1 MIRNDT
7 IVAPATAQGMAAI
20 AVIRISGNKAFS
32 LLQGKFFSPDGAVRD
47 TAQLKANRVY
57 FGLLKD
63 DQQTIDEVVVT
74 CFKGPRSYTGEDT
87 IEISCHG
94 SPYVQ
99 KKVLEMFIQAG
110 ARYADPG
117 EFTMRAFL
125 HGKLDLS
132 QAEAVADLISSES
145 AAAHRLA
152 LNQLRGGYSQTISE
166 LRSRLVEFAALLEL
180 ELDFS
185 EEDVEFADR
194 GRFYALLITIKEH
207 MLGLLEGFQ
216 SGNAIKK
223 GIPIAIVGR
232 PNAGKST
239 LLNSL
244 LNEERAIVSEIAG
257 TTRDTIEDQLVV
269 DGITFRLIDTAGIR
283 QSDDLIEQIG
293 ISRAKAAVAKAAV
306 ILYVFDTLEMSLE
319 EVATELEHLAIPE
332 STRVV
337 LVANKCDQLKSGLN
351 THWQNSKVV
360 PISAK
365 NGVGIEDLKANL
377 VAPYRDLLQKDILVT
392 NVRHADAITK
402 ALEAVTRL
410 QTAMESNVSGELIAF
425 EVREAIALLGIITG
439 EVHSDELLGH
449 IFSKFCIGK

>member
-32 LLQGKFFSPDGAVRD
+32 LLQGKFFSSDGAVRS

-99 KKVLEMFIQAG
+99 KKVLDLFIQAG

-152 LNQLRGGYSQTISE
+152 LNQLRGGYSQSISE

-306 ILYVFDTLEMSLE
+306 ILYVFDTQEMSFE
-319 EVATELEHLAIPE
+319 EVATELEHLAIPA

-337 LVANKCDQLKSGLN
+337 LVANKCDQIKPGLY

-377 VAPYRDLLQKDILVT
+377 VAPYRDLLQTDVLVT

>member
-402 ALEAVTRL
+402 ALEALTRL

>member
-306 ILYVFDTLEMSLE
+306 ILYVFDTLEMTLE

-402 ALEAVTRL
+402 ALEALTRL